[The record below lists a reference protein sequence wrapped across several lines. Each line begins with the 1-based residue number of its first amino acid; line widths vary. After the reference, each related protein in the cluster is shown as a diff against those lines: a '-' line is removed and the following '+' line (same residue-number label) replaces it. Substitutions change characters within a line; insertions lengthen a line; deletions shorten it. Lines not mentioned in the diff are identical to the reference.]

1 MCDISNQSLNKNTL
15 IDFERCFWKIYV
27 CFHFQSRFCL
37 LLKIRLIQHLHRFR
51 NSQSEFS
58 KTWGGASW
66 WWGGQWSVGCGFS
79 SLSSSSSSSLG
90 VTWSD
95 IRCQDQDQLASSE
108 NHGTKPV
115 ECLESKIRLCES
127 WRKMKKLVFCEMLVY
142 SRNSTTSV
150 FFRNNSLDI
159 FEYSLYALF
168 AMGSHVLPHIARF
181 NKSFLANLTN
191 LTLWTWNRQLK
202 I

>member
-1 MCDISNQSLNKNTL
+1 MYASTL
-15 IDFERCFWKIYV
+15 TVVFAYFWKSDLFNIFTDFE
-27 CFHFQSRFCL
+27 
-37 LLKIRLIQHLHRFR
+37 

-115 ECLESKIRLCES
+115 ECLESKIRQCES

-142 SRNSTTSV
+142 SRNNATNV
-150 FFRNNSLDI
+150 FFWKSNPLISSNTHFMLSLLWVLMC
-159 FEYSLYALF
+159 FLTSP
-168 AMGSHVLPHIARF
+168 GSIKVF
-181 NKSFLANLTN
+181 WQT
-191 LTLWTWNRQLK
+191 
-202 I
+202 